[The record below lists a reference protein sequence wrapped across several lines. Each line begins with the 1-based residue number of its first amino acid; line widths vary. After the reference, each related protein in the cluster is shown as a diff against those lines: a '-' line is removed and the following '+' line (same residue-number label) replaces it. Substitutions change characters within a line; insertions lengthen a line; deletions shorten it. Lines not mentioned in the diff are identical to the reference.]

1 MRVGRTRINVVVAIE
16 MLAMAFLY
24 LLVNCIVGSVCST
37 ACCFVGVNDSFVPN
51 GNEVS
56 MLSLESKLSLQRRC

>member
-24 LLVNCIVGSVCST
+24 LLVNCIVESVL
-37 ACCFVGVNDSFVPN
+37 FDGVLFC
-51 GNEVS
+51 
-56 MLSLESKLSLQRRC
+56 LSE